1 MTATWIDDVLG
12 FWFSEIPREA
22 WFRKDDAM
30 DRRITERFAQ
40 LHEQIS
46 RNPPPEAF
54 TSPEAAL
61 AAVIVLDQF
70 SRNMYRG
77 TPKAFAS
84 DALAL
89 RIAEHAV
96 AAGFDQRVTEDQRV
110 FFYLP
115 FEHSEDRANQARSL
129 ELYTALGVA
138 EFIPYA
144 QGHKD
149 IIDRFGRFP
158 HRNAILGRTSTPE
171 EIEFMK
177 THKGY

>member
-1 MTATWIDDVLG
+1 MSATWITDVLR
-12 FWFSEIPREA
+12 FWFEEIPREA
-22 WFRKDDAM
+22 WFRQDEAVDAQ
-30 DRRITERFAQ
+30 IAARFGRLHDQ
-40 LHEQIS
+40 LSKQL
-46 RNPPPEAF
+46 PPETQ

-70 SRNMYRG
+70 SRNMFRG
-77 TPKAFAS
+77 TAKAFAA

-89 RIAEHAV
+89 SIAENAV
-96 AAGFDQRVTEDQRV
+96 AAGFDKQLTTDQRV

-115 FEHSEDRANQARSL
+115 FEHCEDRAAQARSL
-129 ELYTALGVA
+129 ALLTALGVA
-138 EFIPYA
+138 EFVPYA
-144 QGHKD
+144 AGHKE